1 MCLCADK
8 PFPSTLLVVL
18 KKIYRCLL
26 NILAHIYH
34 CHYAHLV
41 LLQLNG
47 HLNTIAHH
55 FIVFVKTFQLI
66 EEKDLSLLADLF
78 SKLQQVSLYRHNELK
93 VVSSS
98 HLSSNDGDTGS
109 SKTEGQATE
118 ENPSSGL
125 SELEK
130 ENLDCQKECAITT
143 ITI

>member
-18 KKIYRCLL
+18 KKIFRCLL

-66 EEKDLSLLADLF
+66 EEKDLNLLADLF
-78 SKLQQVSLYRHNELK
+78 TKLQQVSVYRHSELK
-93 VVSSS
+93 VVST
-98 HLSSNDGDTGS
+98 SNFSDGDTGS
-109 SKTEGQATE
+109 RTEKRAE
-118 ENPSSGL
+118 ESLTSDIK
-125 SELEK
+125 EEEK
-130 ENLDCQKECAITT
+130 ENLDSHKECTITT